1 MTAEIEQRYP
11 QFPDPPLPGG
21 RQRTYLGDAGAAVI
35 VVVFLLFVAFLIL
48 YVASTALGI

>member
-1 MTAEIEQRYP
+1 MTAETEQRYP
-11 QFPDPPLPGG
+11 RFPDPPLPGG

-35 VVVFLLFVAFLIL
+35 MVGYLLFAAFLIL